1 MLSVKSVAGVCA
13 AWPPW
18 QYAEAGAVAALVAV
32 GFTHVEAAELAIALG
47 ELRKGK
53 DRRVTQLIATLSARY
68 HSACSEQAAVPRGE
82 AA

>member
-1 MLSVKSVAGVCA
+1 LR
-13 AWPPW
+13 
-18 QYAEAGAVAALVAV
+18 LVAV

-53 DRRVTQLIATLSARY
+53 DRRVTQLIAALSARY
-68 HSACSEQAAVPRGE
+68 HSASSEQAAVPRGE